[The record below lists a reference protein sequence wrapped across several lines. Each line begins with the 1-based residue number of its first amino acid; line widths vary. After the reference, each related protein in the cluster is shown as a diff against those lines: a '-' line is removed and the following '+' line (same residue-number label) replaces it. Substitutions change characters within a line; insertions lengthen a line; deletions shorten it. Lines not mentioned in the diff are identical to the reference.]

1 MDRRKFKRVPLHDQ
15 AILHYQGSTLEGEV
29 QNLSPKGA
37 FIGAQGDFR
46 LNDIVTVT
54 LHFARLAPT
63 TILATIVRLT
73 KEGIGLMFQ
82 FNDIES
88 FIALKNSLP
97 VSVKPPFE

>member
-1 MDRRKFKRVPLHDQ
+1 MDRRKFKRVEFHDQ
-15 AILHYQGSTLEGEV
+15 AIIHYQGSTLEGEV
-29 QNLSPKGA
+29 HNMSPKGA
-37 FIGAQGDFR
+37 FVETQGHFR
-46 LNDIVTVT
+46 LNELVTIT

-88 FIALKNSLP
+88 FIAVKNNIPAPAKS
-97 VSVKPPFE
+97 PPK